1 MIPGEHIAAY
11 LDLLGQSVTVAG
23 STVLGVLDEEYG
35 EAFGVGSASPVL
47 TCASADVSTVTQGA
61 AVTVGAVSY
70 TVRAIEPDG
79 QGVTVLRL
87 HKS

>member
-1 MIPGEHIAAY
+1 MIPGEDIAAY

-23 STVLGVLDEEYG
+23 STVRGVFDAEYG
-35 EAFGVGSASPVL
+35 EAFGVGSASPAL
-47 TCASADVSTVTQGA
+47 TCASADVSTVAQGA
-61 AVTVGAVSY
+61 AVTVGATAY
-70 TVRAIEPDG
+70 TVRAVEPDG